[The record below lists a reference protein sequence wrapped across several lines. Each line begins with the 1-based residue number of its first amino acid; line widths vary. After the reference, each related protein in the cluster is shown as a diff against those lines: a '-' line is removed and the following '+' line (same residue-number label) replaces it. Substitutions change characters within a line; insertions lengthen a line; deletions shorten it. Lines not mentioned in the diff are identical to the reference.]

1 MDNFKHKRPLCYGTY
16 SILCIEKSGQWWLCE
31 KGQEQETKESQF
43 SLSPILISSSS
54 IYLAHFPLAFL
65 DRFFALI
72 CANLCPQRSLFSVLN
87 FGSCP
92 IYYMTYLKLRRIEN
106 SVHQYAYSNCHV
118 YSQHTIIKI
127 IASIIT
133 SKGGLGLCRT
143 SSRAFIHNP
152 KHNL

>member
-1 MDNFKHKRPLCYGTY
+1 MDNFKHKRPQCYGTY
-16 SILCIEKSGQWWLCE
+16 SILCIEKSGWYQLCE

-92 IYYMTYLKLRRIEN
+92 TLQMFCMQFLQMYVCDPNPQTTLSNFNSLKP
-106 SVHQYAYSNCHV
+106 V
-118 YSQHTIIKI
+118 IKKRQFN
-127 IASIIT
+127 AVFT
-133 SKGGLGLCRT
+133 V
-143 SSRAFIHNP
+143 FQ
-152 KHNL
+152 